1 MKFMLTFAIKPETR
15 GRDEA
20 IRRFRQTGGQPP
32 AGAKLISRYTATDMS
47 GGFVILESNDSR
59 ALTHYALMWTDV
71 IEFKLVPV
79 VEDAELVQA
88 LELAG
93 H

>member
-1 MKFMLTFAIKPETR
+1 
-15 GRDEA
+15 
-20 IRRFRQTGGQPP
+20 
-32 AGAKLISRYTATDMS
+32 MS
-47 GGFVILESNDSR
+47 GGFVILESSDFK
-59 ALTHYALMWTDV
+59 ALTQYALMWTDV